1 VRKVPVVE
9 IEGVQEQTVA
19 AFLRYVYTDE
29 VEIDLGTH
37 PPSREFVATSQ
48 LTTHHQSPVR

>member
-1 VRKVPVVE
+1 VGGLVFVVVDPVTLYVVRKVPVVE
-9 IEGVQEQTVA
+9 IEGVQEQTIA

-37 PPSREFVATSQ
+37 PP
-48 LTTHHQSPVR
+48 